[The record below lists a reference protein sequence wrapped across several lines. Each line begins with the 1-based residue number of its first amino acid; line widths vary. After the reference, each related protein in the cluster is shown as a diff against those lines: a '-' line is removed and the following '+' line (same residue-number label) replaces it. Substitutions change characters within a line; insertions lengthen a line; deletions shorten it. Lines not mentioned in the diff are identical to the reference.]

1 MFSFIDQILN
11 WLVGAIGNQGPLA
24 IFLGGLIEQVII
36 PLPSPLIAMAGGFLL
51 IPKELAFLQVCQEVF
66 LKITLPY
73 TLAAV
78 LGLGIVYF
86 IAYFGGKPLID
97 KFSRWL
103 GFSWQ
108 EIENLQ
114 KKFSGSRRDEL
125 LIIALRAI
133 PVIPIS
139 VISGVCGVIRF
150 SIPRFYLASF
160 IGILIRSFILGL
172 IGWQT
177 GEAYQ
182 AIASGL
188 DKAESIVTIVIF
200 VAIIALL
207 FWGYKRRERF
217 LKKK

>member
-11 WLVGAIGNQGPLA
+11 WLIGAIGDQGPLA

-51 IPKELAFLQVCQEVF
+51 IPQELTFLKVCQEVF

-73 TLAAV
+73 TLAAI

-103 GFSWQ
+103 GFSWK

-114 KKFSGSRRDEL
+114 KKFSGSRKDEL
-125 LIIALRAI
+125 
-133 PVIPIS
+133 
-139 VISGVCGVIRF
+139 
-150 SIPRFYLASF
+150 
-160 IGILIRSFILGL
+160 
-172 IGWQT
+172 
-177 GEAYQ
+177 
-182 AIASGL
+182 
-188 DKAESIVTIVIF
+188 
-200 VAIIALL
+200 
-207 FWGYKRRERF
+207 
-217 LKKK
+217 